1 MMETVAREGTIHRMS
16 RERRLTQVFVELAD
30 TLVDE
35 FDLVDFLGMLA
46 EATVELLSVDAAG
59 LMLAD
64 DHGVLHVMA
73 SSDDQAEL
81 LELSELQQDQGPCL
95 DCFRTGQPVI
105 DADISRWPE
114 FAATAGAGGYLSAHA
129 LPLRL
134 RGQVIGVMNLF
145 RCDVAPL
152 DPDEAAL
159 GQALADMATIGLL
172 HEREM
177 RGYIELTA
185 QLEHALD
192 SRVVIEQAKG
202 MLAERT
208 GSTLS
213 AAFTALRSHARG
225 TGQGLTAV
233 AQGVVDGSLGTCAL
247 PTH

>member
-1 MMETVAREGTIHRMS
+1 MS

-81 LELSELQQDQGPCL
+81 LELFELQQDEGPCL
-95 DCFRTGQPVI
+95 DCFRSGLPVV

-114 FAATAGAGGYLSAHA
+114 FAATATAGGYQSAHA

-134 RGQVIGVMNLF
+134 RGQVIGAMNLF
-145 RCDVAPL
+145 RYDVAPL
-152 DPDEAAL
+152 DPDEASL

-177 RGYIELTA
+177 RGYVELTA
-185 QLEHALD
+185 QLQHALD
-192 SRVVIEQAKG
+192 SRVLIEQAKG
-202 MLAERT
+202 MLAERA
-208 GSTLS
+208 GLTLH
-213 AAFTALRSHARG
+213 AAFAAMRSYARG
-225 TGQGLTAV
+225 TGQGLTTV
-233 AQGVVDGSLGTCAL
+233 AQGVLEGSLRTSAL
-247 PTH
+247 LAH